1 MRSDLIRFR
10 YLKEDPGHLVGKA
23 LDRFLKHVENKFKE
37 IIEMKK
43 KHEGK
48 AGEVHDD
55 VLTTK
60 SKALFQLLMKAD
72 HMSVRQYLGS

>member
-1 MRSDLIRFR
+1 
-10 YLKEDPGHLVGKA
+10 
-23 LDRFLKHVENKFKE
+23 
-37 IIEMKK
+37 MKK